1 MLRHK
6 GKNRTEKHNLRL
18 AIILSFV
25 AGMVNITGFLGIAK
39 LTTNVTGHFAL
50 FIDDFS
56 RMEFLQGGFYLLYIV
71 SFLMG
76 SFLSNTLIEMEMRA
90 KRFNKFV
97 LPILLES
104 ALLSLVAIL
113 IYFQVLNSDHAI
125 ACLLLLAM
133 GIQNSFVTK
142 VSDTVVRTT
151 HLTGLFTD
159 LGIELSQL
167 CFVQPH
173 KLRKKLK
180 SNVRLRFSIVGFFFG
195 GGVVA
200 SMLFEKYYFNT
211 LLFAVLVLSVALFY
225 DGARM
230 RWLSLVRKVRI
241 K

>member
-6 GKNRTEKHNLRL
+6 GKNRTAKHNLRL
-18 AIILSFV
+18 ATILSFV
-25 AGMVNITGFLGIAK
+25 AGMVNITGFLGVAK
-39 LTTNVTGHFAL
+39 LTTNVTGHFAHL
-50 FIDDFS
+50 INGFS
-56 RMEFLQGGFYLLYIV
+56 LMHFLEGSSYLLYIL
-71 SFLMG
+71 SFLAG
-76 SFLSNTLIEMEMRA
+76 SFISNTLIEMEMRA

-104 ALLSLVAIL
+104 TILCIVTAL
-113 IYFQVLNSDHAI
+113 IYFQILSSEHAI

-167 CFVQPH
+167 CFPQPQ

-180 SNVRLRFSIVGFFFG
+180 SNVRLRFSIVGFFFLG
-195 GGVVA
+195 GILA
-200 SMLFEKYYFNT
+200 SVLFKRFHFNT
-211 LLFAVLVLSVALFY
+211 LIFAVGVLFIALLY
-225 DGARM
+225 DGIRM
-230 RWLSLVRKVRI
+230 RWLVLLRRI